1 MKVKA
6 TDQFIKLNVKP
17 FELDY
22 IPEAGEIFEV
32 SEVRAEILKGNNSYK
47 AKFIEELRPEV
58 VLITPEETND
68 ETRKL
73 VEVAKKEPKTEKA
86 VKKTTKKKK

>member
-6 TDQFIKLNVKP
+6 TDQFVKLNVKP

-47 AKFIEELRPEV
+47 AKFIEELKPIMVEIKPE
-58 VLITPEETND
+58 
-68 ETRKL
+68 

>member
-17 FELDY
+17 IELDW

-32 SEVRAEILKGNNSYK
+32 TEERYKVLKGNNAYNVAFVEEVK
-47 AKFIEELRPEV
+47 AEVITIEPEV
-58 VLITPEETND
+58 
-68 ETRKL
+68 
-73 VEVAKKEPKTEKA
+73 VEVAKKEVKTEKA
-86 VKKTTKKKK
+86 VKKSTKKKK

>member
-22 IPEAGEIFEV
+22 IPEAGETFEV

-47 AKFIEELRPEV
+47 AKFIEELKPTIVEIKPE
-58 VLITPEETND
+58 
-68 ETRKL
+68 
-73 VEVAKKEPKTEKA
+73 VEVAKKEVKTRKA
-86 VKKTTKKKK
+86 TKTTKKAKK